1 MNDRTIWWSREGGR
15 AWCLSTWRGTSP
27 YCQLGNVVLKSGSF
41 SFARFWMFE
50 ILIVTHPACSH
61 PLPPSLVARHW
72 KWSQLYQFSRTL
84 SLLTL
89 FVLFFP
95 LIFWR
100 RRLWGGGPIPLWN
113 WKKNSKK
120 QNFFD
125 STFNLLLVGW
135 LGLVHLIIDKNSN
148 IMQWFSTW

>member
-1 MNDRTIWWSREGGR
+1 MNDRTISWRWRRDGR
-15 AWCLSTWRGTSP
+15 ARCLSTWWGPSP
-27 YCQLGNVVLKSGSF
+27 YCKLGNVVLKSGSF
-41 SFARFWMFE
+41 SFARFWKFDIF
-50 ILIVTHPACSH
+50 ILTHPACPH

-72 KWSQLYQFSRTL
+72 KWSQLYQFSRIL

-95 LIFWR
+95 FIFWR

-113 WKKNSKK
+113 WQNSKK
-120 QNFFD
+120 QIFD

-148 IMQWFSTW
+148 TMQLFSTW

>member
-1 MNDRTIWWSREGGR
+1 MNDRRISWRWSREGK
-15 AWCLSTWRGTSP
+15 AWCLSTWRSTSP
-27 YCQLGNVVLKSGSF
+27 YCQLGDVVLKSGSF

-50 ILIVTHPACSH
+50 ILILTHPACSH
-61 PLPPSLVARHW
+61 PLPSSLVARHW

-95 LIFWR
+95 LIFRR

-113 WKKNSKK
+113 WQNSKK
-120 QNFFD
+120 QNFD
-125 STFNLLLVGW
+125 STFNLLLVSW

-148 IMQWFSTW
+148 IMQWFSTC